1 MKQRLLRL
9 IAVVAALSVVAIVV
23 AYAILTMS
31 LPQLDGEI
39 VTNGVS
45 ADVTIERDT
54 AGIPVITASNRNDL
68 AYGTGYVHAQDRYF
82 QMDLTRRNS
91 AGELA
96 ALFGAAAL
104 PTDKRHRLHRFR
116 ARAVAIIDQ
125 LPSSERAVVTA
136 YTNGVNAGLAD
147 LGAKPFEYFLVGAD
161 PEPWVEAD
169 TLLAVFTMYLQ
180 LNDETAVR
188 DIRRGLAR
196 QTLPDE
202 VYAWLYQQG
211 TSWDAP
217 ILGDHWQTL
226 PYPDAETYNLNG
238 RVASMAFHP
247 ADLDDRGLLPGSNN
261 WAVAGELT
269 TSGGAIVAND
279 MHLGITTPNVW
290 YRVQLK
296 TSDASQLNLSG
307 VTLPGTPIVPAG
319 SNGHIAWSNTNSY
332 GDWSDAVIVRPG
344 PEEGTYLTPE
354 GLQPF
359 AVFDEVIDI
368 KGGDPEVMQVR
379 ETIWGPVLEDDPDPE
394 HTFAISWIAH
404 MTRDV
409 TLRHLNIETAKN
421 VDTAVQIA
429 NTIDMPPQNFVVG
442 DADGNIGWTIAGQ
455 IPIREGYDPMLP
467 GDWSNGSGWTGW
479 VAPEDYPRVVNPE
492 SGRIWTANARV
503 VDGDALSIIGDGGY
517 DLGARA
523 QQIRDGL
530 FAIDRFSPEDM
541 LAIQLDDRAVFLE
554 RWRALLLNVL
564 SGSSIDGDPARARY
578 RALVEDWIPRAS
590 TESVGYRLVRSFRVE
605 VRNRVFAML
614 MQPVLERYGEDTE
627 LRMSNQ
633 IEGALW
639 DLVQDQPDHLLTDDY
654 ESWNALFVNAV
665 DTNIEFYQDSYDDGL
680 DKRTWGER
688 NTVSIRHPLSRA
700 LPFLSG
706 WLDMPSDPLP
716 GDTNL
721 PRAQGP
727 TFGASERFAVAP
739 GDEHNGILHM
749 PAGQSGHPLSD
760 YYHVGHDDWVEG
772 RASPFLPGEAV
783 HKLVLKA
790 VD

>member
-1 MKQRLLRL
+1 MKQRFLRL
-9 IAVVAALSVVAIVV
+9 IAVMAALSVVAIVIV
-23 AYAILTMS
+23 YAILTMS

-45 ADVTIERDT
+45 ADVTIKRDA
-54 AGIPVITASNRNDL
+54 AGIPVIMAANRNDL
-68 AYGTGYVHAQDRYF
+68 SYGTGYVHAQDRYF

-96 ALFGAAAL
+96 ALFGVAAV

-116 ARAVAIIDQ
+116 ARAVAIIEQ
-125 LPSSERAVVTA
+125 LPPSERAVVTA

-147 LGAKPFEYFLVGAD
+147 LGAKPFEYFLVGED

-180 LNDETAVR
+180 LNDETAAR

-196 QTLPDE
+196 QALPDE
-202 VYAWLYQQG
+202 VYTWLYQQG
-211 TSWDAP
+211 TIWDAP
-217 ILGDHWQTL
+217 ILGDHWKTL
-226 PYPDAETYNLNG
+226 PYPDAETYNLKG
-238 RVASMAFHP
+238 RVAPMAFNP
-247 ADLDDRGLLPGSNN
+247 ADLDDSGLLPGSNN
-261 WAVAGELT
+261 WAVAGALT

-290 YRVQLK
+290 YRVQLQIN
-296 TSDASQLNLSG
+296 DASQLNLSG

-319 SNGHIAWSNTNSY
+319 SNGHIAWGNTNSY

-354 GLQPF
+354 GPQSF

-368 KGGDPEVMQVR
+368 KNGDPEIMQVR

-404 MTRDV
+404 MTRNV
-409 TLRHLNIETAKN
+409 TLGHLNIETAKN
-421 VDTAVQIA
+421 VDIALQIA

-442 DADGNIGWTIAGQ
+442 DVDGNIGWTIAGQ

-467 GDWSNGSGWTGW
+467 GDWSEGSGWTGW
-479 VAPEDYPRVVNPE
+479 VAPEDYPQVVNPE

-554 RWRALLLNVL
+554 RWRELLLNEL
-564 SGSSIDGDPARARY
+564 SDSAIDGAPARAKY

-590 TESVGYRLVRSFRVE
+590 TDSVGYRLVRSFRVE

-614 MQPVLERYGEDTE
+614 MQPVLERYGGDTE

-654 ESWNALFVNAV
+654 ESWNALFVMAV

-680 DKRTWGER
+680 EKRTWGER

-727 TFGASERFAVAP
+727 TFGASERFAVTP
-739 GDEHNGILHM
+739 GDERNGILHM
-749 PAGQSGHPLSD
+749 PTGQSGHPLSD
-760 YYHVGHDDWVEG
+760 YYHVGHDDWAEG
-772 RASPFLPGEAV
+772 RASSFLPGEAV

-790 VD
+790 AD